1 MARPHAKLRGALIA
15 HDIDGDYL
23 ARRLLR
29 GRTYIS
35 ARMMGKE
42 PWPIDECYK
51 ILDLIGAP
59 HSALSE
65 YFPPEGV
72 SQ

>member
-15 HDIDGDYL
+15 RDIDGEYL

-35 ARMMGKE
+35 ARMMGRE

-51 ILDLIGAP
+51 ILELIGAP
-59 HSALSE
+59 MSALPE
-65 YFPPEGV
+65 YFPPRGIA
-72 SQ
+72 Q

>member
-1 MARPHAKLRGALIA
+1 MARPHAKLRGALLA
-15 HDIDGDYL
+15 QDIDGEYL

-35 ARMMGKE
+35 ARMMGRE

-51 ILDLIGAP
+51 ILDLLHLP
-59 HSALSE
+59 HSALPE
-65 YFPPEGV
+65 YFPPRGIA
-72 SQ
+72 S